1 MRIEF
6 NRTGAGRKALVQAM
20 GEILGITPKYLR
32 MPTAAYEIGGFHV
45 DKNGAVEC
53 DERIGDKEIKNL
65 LERLADR
72 GIAATPTETAQKA
85 TTAEPQEAAENNA
98 PASETEPQEATV
110 GLTVELPLDMVQ
122 VGNLT
127 KILDAKGGLIKK
139 ALGVEDLR
147 FEIRDDRIAFPW
159 FDEVDA
165 DSAKAYT
172 HFISALC
179 HMAKNAKRVTV
190 KEKETEN
197 EKYAFRCFLLRL
209 GFIGP
214 DYKAERKILLKNL
227 KGSSAFKDGR
237 REISNQPITIS
248 SDNTP

>member
-1 MRIEF
+1 MQIEF
-6 NRTGAGRKALVQAM
+6 NRTGAERKALVQAM
-20 GEILGITPKYLR
+20 GEILDVKPKYLG
-32 MPTAAYEIGGFHV
+32 MPTTAYEIGDFRI

-53 DERIGDKEIKNL
+53 DDRVDDKEIKSL
-65 LERLADR
+65 LEKLADR
-72 GIAATPTETAQKA
+72 GIAAAPTKTVLKAA
-85 TTAEPQEAAENNA
+85 TTEPQEATENNV
-98 PASETEPQEATV
+98 PPSETEPQEATV
-110 GLTVELPLDMVQ
+110 GLMVELPLDMVQ

-139 ALGVEDLR
+139 ALGVENLR

-214 DYKAERKILLKNL
+214 DYKTERKILLKNL

-237 REISNQPITIS
+237 REVP
-248 SDNTP
+248 D